1 MRALQRERYGGPEVL
16 AVREV
21 ATPRPGPGQAL
32 VRLRASSLNTAD
44 LDLLYG
50 RPRVARIG
58 YGLRRGQ
65 SGGMGLD
72 LAGEVVE
79 VGEGVTG
86 LRPGDRVWAD
96 LFDQGHAALAE
107 YVCVSAVALHPIPD
121 GVSFA
126 DAATVPHSG
135 LLALQG
141 LKPAGPIGPGERV
154 LINGAG
160 GCVGPLA
167 IQLAKARGAHV
178 TGVDESAKFDLMRTA
193 GGDEVVDYAAVDIT
207 RWGRRFDVVLD
218 IADTRGPLAMRRCL
232 APGGRYSLIARRLG
246 SFASYVLFAPLV
258 GRLTGTRMGTMF
270 WKPNP
275 AEHLAEFG
283 ALLASGAVRPIV
295 DSTWS
300 LENAVAAFEHLDA
313 GRARGKVLVVP

>member
-1 MRALQRERYGGPEVL
+1 MRAVRRDAYGGPEVL

-32 VRLRASSLNTAD
+32 VRVRASSLNTAD

-50 RPRVARIG
+50 RPRIARMG

-65 SGGMGLD
+65 AGGMGLD
-72 LAGEVVE
+72 LAGEVTQ
-79 VGEGVTG
+79 VGPGASGV
-86 LRPGDRVWAD
+86 RVGDRVWAD
-96 LFDQGHAALAE
+96 LFDQGHSALAE
-107 YVCVSAVALHPIPD
+107 YACVAADALRPIPD
-121 GVSFA
+121 GVSLA

-141 LKPAGPIGPGERV
+141 LRVAGPIRAGERV

-167 IQLAKARGAHV
+167 IQLAEARGAHV
-178 TGVDESAKFDLMRTA
+178 TGVDAAAKSELMRAA
-193 GGDEVVDYAAVDIT
+193 GADEVIDYAAMDIT
-207 RWGRRFDVVLD
+207 RSGSRFDVVLD
-218 IADTRGPLAMRRCL
+218 IADTRGPVAMRRCL

-246 SFASYVLFAPLV
+246 SFAVYVLFAPLV
-258 GRLTGTRMGTMF
+258 GRVTGTRMGTMM
-270 WKPNP
+270 WQPNP
-275 AEHLAEFG
+275 AALLEEFG
-283 ALLASGAVRPIV
+283 ALLAAGAVRPIV

-300 LENAVAAFEHLDA
+300 LDDAVAAFEHLDA
-313 GRARGKVLVVP
+313 GRARGKIVIVP